1 MTEQLTH
8 THTFYEI
15 GLCYRQ
21 TIILTKHGLCMLSDT
36 DNQEVATQWIKCSLV
51 YSDDTEKKL
60 AEKYLRHKGPR
71 ENLWIFW
78 VQGHILGK

>member
-1 MTEQLTH
+1 
-8 THTFYEI
+8 
-15 GLCYRQ
+15 
-21 TIILTKHGLCMLSDT
+21 MLSDT
-36 DNQEVATQWIKCSLV
+36 DNLEVAMQWIKFSLR
-51 YSDDTEKKL
+51 YSDHTEKKL

>member
-1 MTEQLTH
+1 MTEQLMH
-8 THTFYEI
+8 THNFYEI

-36 DNQEVATQWIKCSLV
+36 DNQEVAKQRIKCSLI
-51 YSDDTEKKL
+51 YSDHTENKL
-60 AEKYLRHKGPR
+60 AEKYLRHKDPR
-71 ENLWIFW
+71 ENLWMFW